1 MLHQPISPFTQLQL
15 RITLVKFYI
24 EIMAEFK
31 VVLETISGKK
41 SCLNLFDKIEAS
53 DSEDFEV
60 IDASTEYLMYLTGE
74 QLIDKEAAAK
84 KKETKAEI
92 IIIVDKS
99 GSMQGTPWKQVQ
111 SALIQML
118 DLVKTNNHCQAIAY
132 NQSAQKLPLLEDR
145 EENLKLI
152 QGTRAGGSTNFVAVF
167 KLLEKIFQTEAK
179 DVTTPYY
186 IFMMTDG
193 NDTCNNK
200 KEILTAKEHLQA
212 AIAKFGGNYFNISSF
227 LY

>member
-1 MLHQPISPFTQLQL
+1 
-15 RITLVKFYI
+15 
-24 EIMAEFK
+24 MAEFK
-31 VVLETISGKK
+31 VVLETISGQK

-53 DSEDFEV
+53 DPQDFEV
-60 IDASTEYLMYLTGE
+60 IDTHTEYLIYLTGE
-74 QLIDKEAAAK
+74 QLIDKESEAK

-132 NQSAQKLPLLEDR
+132 NQTAQKLPLLEDR
-145 EENLKLI
+145 EDNVKLI

-179 DVTTPYY
+179 DMATPYY

-193 NDTCNNK
+193 NDTCNSK

-212 AIAKFGGNYFNISSF
+212 AIAKFGGKYFIII
-227 LY
+227 

>member
-1 MLHQPISPFTQLQL
+1 
-15 RITLVKFYI
+15 
-24 EIMAEFK
+24 
-31 VVLETISGKK
+31 
-41 SCLNLFDKIEAS
+41 
-53 DSEDFEV
+53 
-60 IDASTEYLMYLTGE
+60 
-74 QLIDKEAAAK
+74 
-84 KKETKAEI
+84 
-92 IIIVDKS
+92 
-99 GSMQGTPWKQVQ
+99 
-111 SALIQML
+111 ML

-200 KEILTAKEHLQA
+200 KEILTAKEHLQT

-227 LY
+227 YTK